1 MLTYSANCSR
11 QPLTNLCLVLA
22 PTLSLSVIMLRA
34 LVECQATLFGS
45 GCPVPDDAL
54 DAPLPFEKQPTKR
67 ASRLGARPSLRRP
80 STSPQLGSGARLLPD
95 ADEEAGDSSKRLS
108 VATITNF
115 DKRKSTSSVLT
126 LRRAQ
131 PNSSPALGN
140 SSPYTNGIR
149 PTTEFGMLGF
159 GSNLNS
165 PDMSLRSSSALSWH
179 TDGEDGGGEPEEDEE
194 SAPPIASR
202 FIRSRQNSIIG
213 LSPSSSTSSSSGLKT
228 FTGRAG
234 GMMSKPPSQA
244 SLASSYLR
252 QHDSAFH
259 GASSPRV
266 RDFDSSDRDSI
277 NSRGTLDDIWSTPL
291 GLGMGDTGASVRSN
305 GSHASPSLAASTSG
319 DSIRGKADSSSSVY
333 GGGGGVAGALDRP
346 RPPTSGSGRF
356 LSSNGDVIK
365 TSGSGASS
373 GGHRRFRSN
382 NVSQSSLVV
391 EELARQWPSSTS
403 SSSSPLTS
411 KLTNQSTP
419 ADESNSVSSDSSGN
433 GNGNGTDTSSSTDTG
448 TGTGTGTSKGSS
460 VGTKEGVDD
469 APMLIHEVRS
479 MWENASRR

>member
-1 MLTYSANCSR
+1 
-11 QPLTNLCLVLA
+11 
-22 PTLSLSVIMLRA
+22 
-34 LVECQATLFGS
+34 
-45 GCPVPDDAL
+45 
-54 DAPLPFEKQPTKR
+54 
-67 ASRLGARPSLRRP
+67 
-80 STSPQLGSGARLLPD
+80 
-95 ADEEAGDSSKRLS
+95 
-108 VATITNF
+108 
-115 DKRKSTSSVLT
+115 
-126 LRRAQ
+126 
-131 PNSSPALGN
+131 
-140 SSPYTNGIR
+140 
-149 PTTEFGMLGF
+149 
-159 GSNLNS
+159 
-165 PDMSLRSSSALSWH
+165 
-179 TDGEDGGGEPEEDEE
+179 
-194 SAPPIASR
+194 
-202 FIRSRQNSIIG
+202 
-213 LSPSSSTSSSSGLKT
+213 
-228 FTGRAG
+228 
-234 GMMSKPPSQA
+234 MSKPPSQA